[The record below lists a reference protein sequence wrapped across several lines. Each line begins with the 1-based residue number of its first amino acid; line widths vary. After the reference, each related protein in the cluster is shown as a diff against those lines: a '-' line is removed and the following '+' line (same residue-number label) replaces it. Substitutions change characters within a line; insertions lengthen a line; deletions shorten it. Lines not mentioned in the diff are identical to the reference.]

1 MSREA
6 PRAPKMVWLALGL
19 ALIFLWGCET
29 PTALEMD
36 YGRSVSHN
44 TAEEMVYA
52 PGTFDTPPVGTGPKT
67 AETVY
72 DTYNKSFKGKEKQER
87 PPSVLLELVR

>member
-1 MSREA
+1 MWK
-6 PRAPKMVWLALGL
+6 PPQHAPKMIWLALGL
-19 ALIFLWGCET
+19 ALIFLWGCA

-44 TAEEMVYA
+44 SAEEMVYA

-72 DTYNKSFKGKEKQER
+72 ETYNKSFKGKEKQER
-87 PPSVLLELVR
+87 PTSVLLDVVR